1 MNMTDTH
8 TDDHAR
14 RYAEDVEKRRAEALH
29 KADEQR
35 KAGFEAEEKRRAED
49 FKANEERVAR
59 ARKYMEAR
67 RKEDDRRAALSQ
79 SDRIAEDDRRA
90 AMTPQVRAAED
101 ESKGLTIPEQF
112 DQINLL
118 AGTPEYTVQVESMPH
133 AAGFVLSE
141 ANGQLSRDNGNFV
154 GPVTIAVGM
163 PVAISAP
170 AAGLVPPTYIPVAT
184 GNGATCAGLSLYG
197 AVIAT
202 GTSQYLSILSRTA
215 EVNSKLMSWGTLVAA
230 DQTAVIA
237 ALAAKG
243 VIFR

>member
-1 MNMTDTH
+1 MTDTH

-14 RYAEDVEKRRAEALH
+14 RYAEDVEKRLR

-35 KAGFEAEEKRRAED
+35 KAGFEAEEKRRAEA
-49 FKANEERVAR
+49 FEANEARVEK
-59 ARKYMEAR
+59 ARKYIDAR
-67 RKEDDRRAALSQ
+67 RKEDERLAELSQ
-79 SDRIAEDDRRA
+79 SDRAAEDSRRA
-90 AMTPQVRAAED
+90 AMTPQERAEED

-118 AGTPEYTVQVESMPH
+118 AGTPQFTVQVESMPH

-154 GPVTIAVGM
+154 GPVTIVVGQ

-170 AAGLVPPTYIPVAT
+170 AAGLVPPTYIPVVTTA
-184 GNGATCAGLSLYG
+184 GATCAGLALYG
-197 AVIAT
+197 AVIAA
-202 GTSQYLSILSRTA
+202 GTSQYLSILSRSA
-215 EVNSKLMSWGTLVAA
+215 EVNSKLINWGTLLAA
-230 DQTAVIA
+230 DQTAVIT

>member
-1 MNMTDTH
+1 MTDTH
-8 TDDHAR
+8 TDDRAR
-14 RYAEDVEKRRAEALH
+14 RYAEDVEKRRAEALR

-35 KAGFEAEEKRRAED
+35 KAGFEAEEKRRAEA
-49 FKANEERVAR
+49 FEANEARVEK
-59 ARKYMEAR
+59 ARKYIDAR
-67 RKEDDRRAALSQ
+67 SKEDERLAALSQ
-79 SDRIAEDDRRA
+79 PDRVAEDDRRA
-90 AMTPQVRAAED
+90 AMTPQERAEED

-118 AGTPEYTVQVESMPH
+118 AGSPQFTVQVESMPH

-184 GNGATCAGLSLYG
+184 TAGATCAGLALYG

-202 GTSQYLSILSRTA
+202 GTSQYLSILSRSA
-215 EVNSKLMSWGTLVAA
+215 EVNSKLINWGTLLAA
-230 DQTAVIA
+230 DQTAVIT